1 MSGQSLPEGA
11 FITTI
16 EGRRCTA
23 RPRPQTST
31 SIFVE
36 QPATTTTFSTAAQ
49 PTTQVLVG
57 AAGGGDFDDA
67 GTRLVEETSSSSS
80 TTLPSDSPLSSQ
92 IATPAAADVSST
104 PTVLTGSGAAAE
116 RTFSTIGTARSSTT
130 NNAAAESTDTT
141 STNTQVSPV
150 PNPNSNAVQSTVA
163 VAGGVIGGVV
173 AISLVAFVVWWW
185 RRRVLRKRR
194 STLLT
199 PLDASSSFDRDEK
212 GPYIINRGSIGP
224 TPMTTKLKA
233 ALGYNVKKFQRRMS
247 HMVTKSNGAPSVN
260 LDRGNSQFMDP
271 VSTRSR
277 SNSST
282 LGGGDMT
289 TKDRFQDWWSRLTDN
304 MKFSWRPRKREPNM
318 DDFAIVSGD
327 REKSKARLGSQ
338 PDFLTLLGMD
348 DGELD
353 REAQRRRASISRKN
367 GSASST
373 DNFLGGRLS
382 LNFGSSPN
390 DNPFSDANALAHTS
404 AQPAPLVVSA
414 ANNPFSD
421 TNAIRDPPPA
431 AAAGIPKPNTY
442 ITDIRRS
449 RGQSVGAATSRQPST
464 IYNAREST
472 GSIESFN
479 GRRNKFRSDPFDLER
494 PELLAGARAAKN
506 SIASSTAGTAGS
518 EPRTSTIRKPPGV
531 HTRSESFTSKYSSG
545 ISMGD
550 WSDPGPDVGPAAS
563 RGGWEGPEQRESPTQ
578 GWRDRMEK
586 EAASSA
592 AKNGGVKRMPSDGS
606 TKSVGK
612 AM

>member
-1 MSGQSLPEGA
+1 MSGQE
-11 FITTI
+11 FVTTI
-16 EGRRCTA
+16 DGRRCTA
-23 RPRPQTST
+23 RARPRPQASTT
-31 SIFVE
+31 SILVQE
-36 QPATTTTFSTAAQ
+36 PPPTTTSIIEAQ

-57 AAGGGDFDDA
+57 AVGDGIDVGA
-67 GTRLVEETSSSSS
+67 TLAETSSSSS
-80 TTLPSDSPLSSQ
+80 TTSPSDLPLSSQ
-92 IATPAAADVSST
+92 TTAAAAADVSS
-104 PTVLTGSGAAAE
+104 PQPLSESGAAEGGAF
-116 RTFSTIGTARSSTT
+116 TTIGTAQSSAT
-130 NNAAAESTDTT
+130 NNVAAESTGTS
-141 STNTQVSPV
+141 STNSQVSPV

-163 VAGGVIGGVV
+163 VAGGVIGGVI

-199 PLDASSSFDRDEK
+199 PLDAASSFDRDEK

-224 TPMTTKLKA
+224 TPMVVKLKA

-247 HMVTKSNGAPSVN
+247 HMVTKSNGGAPSVN

-277 SNSST
+277 SNSGA
-282 LGGGDMT
+282 LDGGDIT
-289 TKDRFQDWWSRLTDN
+289 AKDRFQDWWSRLTDN
-304 MKFSWRPRKREPNM
+304 MKFKWRVRNQANM

-327 REKSKARLGSQ
+327 REKRTKVGSQ

-348 DGELD
+348 DNELD
-353 REAQRRRASISRKN
+353 REAQRRRASVSRKN
-367 GSASST
+367 GSVSST
-373 DNFLGGRLS
+373 DNFLGGLS
-382 LNFGSSPN
+382 LNFGSPS
-390 DNPFSDANALAHTS
+390 DNPFSDAHAS
-404 AQPAPLVVSA
+404 AQPAPLVVSGS
-414 ANNPFSD
+414 NNPFSD
-421 TNAIRDPPPA
+421 TNAIRDPPPTMS
-431 AAAGIPKPNTY
+431 KPNTY
-442 ITDIRRS
+442 VADIRRS
-449 RGQSVGAATSRQPST
+449 RGQSVGANTARQPST
-464 IYNAREST
+464 LYNSREST
-472 GSIESFN
+472 GSVESFN

-518 EPRTSTIRKPPGV
+518 EPRNSGQIRRPPGA

-563 RGGWEGPEQRESPTQ
+563 KWDGPEQRESPTQ
-578 GWRDRMEK
+578 GWRDRLEK
-586 EAASSA
+586 ESA
-592 AKNGGVKRMPSDGS
+592 AKNAGVKRMPSDGS